1 MRKSIFTPKWNRREV
16 VQGHIC
22 CTWDFPNLIY
32 DIYVSLM
39 LCIYDKN
46 LKEISLMG
54 YEEKTKRAVA
64 LTIFHFI
71 LNKFS
76 IIKGQVS
83 CNT

>member
-1 MRKSIFTPKWNRREV
+1 MRKSIFTPNWNRREV
-16 VQGHIC
+16 FQGHI
-22 CTWDFPNLIY
+22 WDFPNLK

-76 IIKGQVS
+76 IIKG
-83 CNT
+83 